1 MKNAFYDI
9 LKKKEGVMNM
19 QKLLDYSNRYI
30 KKTTWKDFALIK
42 LCLCSM
48 GILIG
53 LSVPKK
59 ATKPVAVTAGMTF
72 IATYIPLMMK
82 VIDVVE
88 KDCAHSHKEKICK

>member
-19 QKLLDYSNRYI
+19 QRLLDYSSRYI

-59 ATKPVAVTAGMTF
+59 ATKPVAVTAGITF

-88 KDCAHSHKEKICK
+88 KDCPHSHKEKMCK